1 MSDSGRGR
9 ASLGVN
15 VWKSYQKLNAQR
27 SAVRSSAWLDPSLWI
42 PGHGPVDSHGRFLL
56 EFFEHLRRDRRTL
69 YSADAARD
77 NLLRRLP
84 AGFGMNLHARDVTL
98 RI

>member
-1 MSDSGRGR
+1 MS
-9 ASLGVN
+9 VC
-15 VWKSYQKLNAQR
+15 KS
-27 SAVRSSAWLDPSLWI
+27 SETEAVRGEAVGCIEWLDPSLWI
-42 PGHGPVDSHGRFLL
+42 PGHGPVDSQGRFLL

-69 YSADAARD
+69 YSANTARD

-84 AGFGMNLHARDVTL
+84 AGFGMNLHAGDVTL